1 MFDKKYKKTLEILNS
16 EIELNRCL
24 FYDYSTYA
32 EVVKDEKTK
41 AQYMIKANEYI
52 KKYKILSELK
62 ERLYKEIES

>member
-1 MFDKKYKKTLEILNS
+1 MAKKTYYDITNILM
-16 EIELNRCL
+16 
-24 FYDYSTYA
+24 
-32 EVVKDEKTK
+32 TK